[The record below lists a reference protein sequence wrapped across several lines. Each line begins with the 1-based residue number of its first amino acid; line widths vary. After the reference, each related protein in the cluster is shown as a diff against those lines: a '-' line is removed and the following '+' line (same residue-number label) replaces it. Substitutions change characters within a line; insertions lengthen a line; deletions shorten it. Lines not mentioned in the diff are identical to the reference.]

1 MSLDETRLP
10 EENNEPEAVTPQE
23 GQFVEVE
30 PIAAAPVEPVAN
42 VPDSTPYDGEPMTS
56 GSAPS
61 FDVPVSDDPPKKDNK
76 KIWIIVAIV
85 AVVLCCCCVLLV
97 VLAFTMGDAEDYLE
111 DLMNFIQTVPSFAS
125 AYLAA

>member
-85 AVVLCCCCVLLV
+85 AVVLCCCCILV
-97 VLAFTMGDAEDYLE
+97 VALSLSWETIEDEFLN
-111 DLMNFIQTVPSFAS
+111 LFHTLPTFAS

>member
-56 GSAPS
+56 GAAPS

-85 AVVLCCCCVLLV
+85 AVVLCCCCILV
-97 VLAFTMGDAEDYLE
+97 VALSLSWETIEDEFLN
-111 DLMNFIQTVPSFAS
+111 LFHTLPTFVS